1 MDAVFSYNY
10 SAQQNREVQEIRN
23 RYLPKEES
31 KLEELKR
38 LDRKVQT
45 SGQAQALSIGIIGC
59 LIFGTGMCFALG
71 VLGSSMLLGVIIG
84 LVGVLVML
92 PAYPIYRRC
101 RSKAKAANQERIL
114 ELAAELSGES
124 K

>member
-10 SAQQNREVQEIRN
+10 SAEQNREVQEIRK
-23 RYLPKEES
+23 RYMPKEES

-38 LDRKVQT
+38 LDRKVQS
-45 SGQAQALSIGIIGC
+45 SGQARAISIGIIGA

-71 VLGSSMLLGVIIG
+71 ALGSSMLLGITIG
-84 LVGVLVML
+84 LLGVLVML
-92 PAYPIYRRC
+92 PAYPVYLKC
-101 RSKAKAANQERIL
+101 RSKAKAAHQERIL